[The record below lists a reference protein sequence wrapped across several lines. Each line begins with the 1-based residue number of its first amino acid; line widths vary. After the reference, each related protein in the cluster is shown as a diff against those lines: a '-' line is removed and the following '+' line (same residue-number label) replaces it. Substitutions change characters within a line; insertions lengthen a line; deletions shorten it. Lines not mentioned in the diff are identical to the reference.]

1 MKSAKTILAM
11 VSLVM
16 WMMISMSCQK
26 ENAFTPTN
34 HQNDEQDSTHEVLQ
48 GWGNGGPL
56 LNQLDSLK

>member
-16 WMMISMSCQK
+16 GMMISMSCQK

-34 HQNDEQDSTHEVLQ
+34 HHNDEQDSTHEVLQ
-48 GWGNGGPL
+48 GWSNGGPL
-56 LNQLDSLK
+56 LNQLDTLK

>member
-26 ENAFTPTN
+26 ENAFTPSN
-34 HQNDEQDSTHEVLQ
+34 HQHDEQDSTDEVLQ

>member
-16 WMMISMSCQK
+16 WMMISMACRK

-34 HQNDEQDSTHEVLQ
+34 HHNDQADSTHEVLQ
-48 GWGNGGPL
+48 GWSIGGPL
-56 LNQLDSLK
+56 LNQLDTVK